1 MHCYSRQMQQPNM
14 KVWVEVSLLIWFV
27 EVPGSRTNDAKVLH
41 EVLFCKGD
49 GFTRHQCEDAAW
61 NFCWWSNWIKSC
73 TRRNPAINH
82 SWTQIRTESC
92 EGNTGRY
99 YETSLFR
106 HLPIG
111 RLSIWW
117 SVIFCVCNL
126 AKYGSDKPWECLTAA
141 CKAFSLVNAKKKG
154 IDGLLIAKLGELER
168 LSWWWGHC

>member
-1 MHCYSRQMQQPNM
+1 MQQPNM

-61 NFCWWSNWIKSC
+61 NFCWWSNGLTRQQCEDTAWNFLWLSNGLTRQQFEDGAWNFIWWSDWIKSC

-126 AKYGSDKPWECLTAA
+126 AKYGSDKL
-141 CKAFSLVNAKKKG
+141 
-154 IDGLLIAKLGELER
+154 
-168 LSWWWGHC
+168 